1 MKRIFHIMNI
11 GLIILFLSLLGCSE
25 KVQTVEWYLEHREE
39 LEKVLKKCELKSP
52 AEFLKDA
59 NCNNAQKAKY
69 EIYIEHQTNAPIP
82 TFDPKSF
89 KQ

>member
-1 MKRIFHIMNI
+1 MKKIFIIMNTT
-11 GLIILFLSLLGCSE
+11 LIILLLSACSE

-52 AEFLKDA
+52 AELLKDA

-69 EIYIEHQTNAPIP
+69 KIYIEHQINAPLP
-82 TFDPKSF
+82 TLKPLK
-89 KQ
+89 